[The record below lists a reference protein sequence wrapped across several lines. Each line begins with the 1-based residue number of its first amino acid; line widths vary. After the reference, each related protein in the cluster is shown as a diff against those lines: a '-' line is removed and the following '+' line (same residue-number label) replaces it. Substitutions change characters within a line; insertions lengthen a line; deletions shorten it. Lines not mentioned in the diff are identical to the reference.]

1 MRIDFKDRIIDGD
14 RCIIIKNDYIG
25 INISNLNENSTE
37 GTWEFSNI
45 NIIGRN
51 NKSKIITKLKWI
63 WSILKWEI

>member
-1 MRIDFKDRIIDGD
+1 MRIDFKDRIIEGD
-14 RCIIIKNDYIG
+14 SCIIIKNDYIG

-37 GTWEFSNI
+37 DTWEFSNI

-63 WSILKWEI
+63 WLILKWEI

>member
-37 GTWEFSNI
+37 DTWEFSNI
-45 NIIGRN
+45 NIIGRS

>member
-37 GTWEFSNI
+37 DKWKFSNI
-45 NIIGRN
+45 HIIGRN

-63 WSILKWEI
+63 WSLLKWEI